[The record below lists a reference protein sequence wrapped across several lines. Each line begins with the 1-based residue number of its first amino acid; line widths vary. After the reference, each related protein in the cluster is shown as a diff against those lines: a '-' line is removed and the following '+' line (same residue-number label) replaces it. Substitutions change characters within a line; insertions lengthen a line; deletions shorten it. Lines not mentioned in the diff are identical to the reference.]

1 MEEILGDE
9 SRFMNVTLFL
19 GFGCLQRQ
27 ILFLCLTTRLEHSCT
42 ETINLLRG
50 MGWQSRKWIDMPTEI
65 VFLRHAE
72 TLVDP
77 DSPASEW
84 HLAPS
89 GRSESYEL
97 AASGILGEVDA
108 IVSSD
113 EMKAIETAEP
123 FAKMFGLEINRNHSF
138 RELNRNTGP
147 FLTREE
153 YLSCVQEVLRNPSA
167 RPNGW
172 ECATD
177 ALSRT
182 KRAVQQ
188 TMSQYGSKR
197 VLVVSHGLVL
207 TLYFADLQAT
217 MHEAFDR
224 WTQLPFCGWGV
235 VSNNRVLR
243 DIARSVY

>member
-1 MEEILGDE
+1 
-9 SRFMNVTLFL
+9 
-19 GFGCLQRQ
+19 
-27 ILFLCLTTRLEHSCT
+27 
-42 ETINLLRG
+42 
-50 MGWQSRKWIDMPTEI
+50 MPTEI

-72 TLVDP
+72 TLIDP
-77 DSPASEW
+77 DLPASEW
-84 HLAPS
+84 HLSPS

-113 EMKAIETAEP
+113 EMKTIETAEP
-123 FAKMFGLEINRNHSF
+123 FAKMFGLEIDHDHDF
-138 RELNRNTGP
+138 RELNRDASP

-153 YLSCVQEVLRNPSA
+153 YLSCVQVVLKNQFA

-172 ECATD
+172 ECAAD
-177 ALSRT
+177 ALART
-182 KRAVQQ
+182 KMGVQQ

-207 TLYFADLQAT
+207 TLYFADLYAT

-224 WTQLPFCGWGV
+224 WNRLPFCGWGV

-243 DIARSVY
+243 DIAQSVY